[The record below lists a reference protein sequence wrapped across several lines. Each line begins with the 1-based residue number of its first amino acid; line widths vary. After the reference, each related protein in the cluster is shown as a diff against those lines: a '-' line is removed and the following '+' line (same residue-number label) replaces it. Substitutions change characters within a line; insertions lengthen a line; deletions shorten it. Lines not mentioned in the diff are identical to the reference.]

1 MANDQTETTIEST
14 TEDQKNEYENA
25 KMRAELLVNQ
35 LEKIKTDNVAL
46 KKNKGDINVEL
57 DV

>member
-1 MANDQTETTIEST
+1 MANEYTETTIEST

-35 LEKIKTDNVAL
+35 LEKIKTDNIQL
-46 KKNKGDINVEL
+46 KKNKEDINIEL

>member
-1 MANDQTETTIEST
+1 
-14 TEDQKNEYENA
+14 
-25 KMRAELLVNQ
+25 MRAELLVNQ

-46 KKNKGDINVEL
+46 KKNKEDINVEL